1 MARDDFFC
9 YTQEVMWIGERIRDF
24 KQRFSR
30 RGVTVLELV
39 LAMGLLFVSA
49 GGVMTVLV
57 AGAGYPRH
65 TQYAVVRDGLAK
77 MKLDELIS
85 AAAAPSDPNMY
96 IPIMANPDYE
106 VKVDQTPATW
116 DPKDIW
122 VTVSVRGPIPLQI
135 ESKISGLVVTSV
147 GSSLFFTTY
156 HCDSCH
162 TVGTGP
168 NGLGP
173 NLNGSSL
180 AKGLAA
186 RNAALG
192 GSFTLDQYIDESVRN
207 PSIYKVIDPSTGS
220 PYSTSMTAYPL
231 PADMPAAD
239 VQAISTYLQSL

>member
-1 MARDDFFC
+1 ML
-9 YTQEVMWIGERIRDF
+9 IGERIRRVQ
-24 KQRFSR
+24 QRLSQ
-30 RGVTVLELV
+30 RGLTMLELV

-49 GGVMTVLV
+49 GGVMTILV
-57 AGAGYPRH
+57 AGAGYPRR
-65 TQYAVVRDGLAK
+65 TQYVVVRDALAK
-77 MKLDELIS
+77 IKLDELIS
-85 AAAAPSDPNMY
+85 ASAAPLDPPTY
-96 IPIMANPDYE
+96 VPVTANPDYE
-106 VKVDQTPATW
+106 VKVEQTPSSW

-122 VTVSVRGPIPLQI
+122 VTVSVRGPIPLQV
-135 ESKISGLVVTSV
+135 ESKISGMVVTSV

-173 NLNGSSL
+173 NLNGSAL

-192 GSFTLDQYIDESVRN
+192 GGFTLDQYIDESVRN
-207 PSIYKVIDPSTGS
+207 PNAYRVIDPTTGS
-220 PYSTSMTAYPL
+220 PYATSMTAYPL

>member
-1 MARDDFFC
+1 
-9 YTQEVMWIGERIRDF
+9 MWIGERIRAF
-24 KQRFSR
+24 RRRLSR

-57 AGAGYPRH
+57 AGAGYPRR
-65 TQYAVVRDGLAK
+65 TQYVVVRDALAK
-77 MKLDELIS
+77 IKLDELIS

-96 IPIMANPDYE
+96 VPVMSNPDYE
-106 VKVDQTPATW
+106 VKVDQTASTW

-122 VTVSVRGPIPLQI
+122 VTVSVRGPIPLQV

-147 GSSLFFTTY
+147 GSSLFFATY

-162 TVGTGP
+162 TVGSGP

-192 GSFTLDQYIDESVRN
+192 GSLNLDQYINESVRD
-207 PSIYKVIDPSTGS
+207 PAIYKVIDPSTGS
-220 PYSTSMTAYPL
+220 AYTSSMTAYPL